1 MSEPQILMTGIAFGE
16 SPRWHDGRLWFS
28 DWAAQEV
35 IALDVDGNSEVITK
49 VESFPFCIDFLPD
62 GRLLVVHSADRL
74 LLRRDA
80 DGTLVTY
87 ADLSAIST
95 FPWNEVAT
103 DSRGNA
109 YLNNIGF
116 DFPGGEFAPGL
127 VALVTPDG
135 AVHTVAEGLA
145 FPNGM
150 VVTPDDATLIVAE
163 SYGNCLTAFDI
174 GDDGA
179 LSNRRVWAAL
189 GEDNPDGICIDA
201 EGDVWYADVG
211 HQHCVRVAEGGEV
224 LQTIGLDRG
233 GFACA
238 LGGDDLRQLF
248 IVATRWDPANIGS
261 GERTGQVLVVEVAAP
276 GIARP

>member
-1 MSEPQILMTGIAFGE
+1 MTGIAFGE

-35 IALDVDGNSEVITK
+35 IALDVDGTSEVIIN

-62 GRLLVVHSADRL
+62 GRLLVVHSADRA
-74 LLRRDA
+74 LLRREA
-80 DGTLVTY
+80 DGTLVTH
-87 ADLSAIST
+87 ADLQPISN

-135 AVHTVAEGLA
+135 EAHTVAEGLA

-201 EGDVWYADVG
+201 EGAVWYADVG

-238 LGGDDLRQLF
+238 LGGDDLRRLF

-261 GERTGQVLVVEVAAP
+261 GERTGQVLVVEVAVP

>member
-1 MSEPQILMTGIAFGE
+1 MSEPQVLMTGIAFGE

-35 IALDVDGNSEVITK
+35 IALDAGGNSEVITK

-62 GRLLVVHSADRL
+62 GRLLVVHSADRV
-74 LLRRDA
+74 LLRSEA
-80 DGTLVTY
+80 DGTLVTQ
-87 ADLSAIST
+87 ADLEPISG

-135 AVHTVAEGLA
+135 EARLVAEGLA

-150 VVTPDDATLIVAE
+150 VVTPDDSTLIVAE

-201 EGDVWYADVG
+201 EGAVWYADVG

-248 IVATRWDPANIGS
+248 IVATRWDPENIGS
-261 GERTGQVLVVEVAAP
+261 GERTGQVLVVEVAVP

>member
-62 GRLLVVHSADRL
+62 GRLLVVHSADRA
-74 LLRRDA
+74 LLRREA
-80 DGTLVTY
+80 DGTLVTQ
-87 ADLSAIST
+87 ADLEPISG

-135 AVHTVAEGLA
+135 EARLVAEGLA

-150 VVTPDDATLIVAE
+150 VVTPDDSTLIVAE

-201 EGDVWYADVG
+201 EGAVWYADVG

-248 IVATRWDPANIGS
+248 IVATRWDPENIGS
-261 GERTGQVLVVEVAAP
+261 GERTGQVLVVEVAVP